1 MDARSANQSLCTLT
15 KAGRSPV
22 AFHKPGDF
30 TRLVPF
36 RHFDSCKGTLSTR
49 WHPGGPSAILSP
61 AHRICTA
68 YHLKLHYP
76 AMSCYVPVIIH
87 LTAQERKDQNS
98 IGFVP
103 PMYLWETTE
112 TDMIILP
119 TITVSPTTVPFQK
132 LKYKYTMHLVVTRP
146 LINTAP

>member
-1 MDARSANQSLCTLT
+1 MALCAGANDKMDARSANQSLCTLT

-68 YHLKLHYP
+68 YHLNLHYP
-76 AMSCYVPVIIH
+76 AMPCYVPVFIH

-103 PMYLWETTE
+103 PVYLWETIE
-112 TDMIILP
+112 TDSYDQTTEKSVQSDNCPLP
-119 TITVSPTTVPFQK
+119 KIE
-132 LKYKYTMHLVVTRP
+132 
-146 LINTAP
+146 I

>member
-49 WHPGGPSAILSP
+49 WLGGPSAILSP
-61 AHRICTA
+61 AHRIMYCTA
-68 YHLKLHYP
+68 YHPNLHYP
-76 AMSCYVPVIIH
+76 AMSCYVPAFIY
-87 LTAQERKDQNS
+87 LTGRGGEGSGLDRICAT
-98 IGFVP
+98 
-103 PMYLWETTE
+103 YL
-112 TDMIILP
+112 
-119 TITVSPTTVPFQK
+119 
-132 LKYKYTMHLVVTRP
+132 
-146 LINTAP
+146 